1 METLRPACYDGA
13 MRYSRAFIPTLKEV
27 PKDATMPSH
36 VLMLRAGYARMVG
49 AGIYELLPL
58 GTRVLHKI
66 EQIIREEMD
75 EAGAQELLMP
85 TFVPGEYFKETG
97 RWDLYGPTLL
107 RIKDRK
113 GGEYHLA
120 PTHEE
125 IITDLVRREV
135 KSYRQL
141 PLNLYQIQLK
151 YRDEPRPRAGLLRCR
166 EFIMKDAYSF
176 DVSEEAA
183 LRSYEQM
190 RDTYHRIFKRLGLE
204 YRVVEADSGAIGG
217 KQSAEFQVLAQTGED
232 WIVACGACD
241 YAANA
246 EVAQAGLAAPPASS
260 SVEPRALEKVKTPDT
275 RSIEEVVSFFGGE
288 TTAAHTLKSLFYVAG
303 EEVCLA
309 VVRGDHEVNELGLA
323 RHLGVEEVLLASD
336 AAVKEATGTE
346 VGFVGPV
353 GFTGRIIADP
363 DAVAV
368 RNAIAGANETPYHY
382 KNVNHGRDFEAEVVS
397 IRQAASG
404 DPCPNCDGKLELY
417 RGIEGGHIFVLGTH
431 YSDKMKATF
440 LDEEGSS
447 QSIVMGCYGIG
458 VSRLIAAI
466 MEQHHDEHGIR
477 WPVQVAP
484 YPVIITPIG
493 KEEAPLTKATEIYDA
508 LRAEGVDTLL
518 DDRSE
523 RPGVKFKDADL
534 LGIPLR
540 ITVGSRGLKQGTV
553 ELKKRTESESQ
564 DVPIDGAVSAVL
576 TAIADLE
583 G

>member
-1 METLRPACYDGA
+1 ML
-13 MRYSRAFIPTLKEV
+13 YSRAFIPTLKEV

-75 EAGAQELLMP
+75 AAGAQELLMP
-85 TFVPGEYFKETG
+85 TFVPSDYFKETG

-176 DVSEEAA
+176 DVSETAA
-183 LRSYEQM
+183 LKSYAHM
-190 RDTYHRIFKRLGLE
+190 RETYHRIFRRLGLD

-217 KQSAEFQVLAQTGED
+217 NQSAEFQVLAQTGED

-241 YAANA
+241 YAANV
-246 EVAQAGLAAPPASS
+246 EVALAGRAAPPASNS
-260 SVEPRALEKVKTPDT
+260 TEPAALERVETPDT
-275 RSIEEVVSFFGGE
+275 RSIDEVVAFFGDN
-288 TTAAHTLKSLFYVAG
+288 TTAAHTLKSLLYVAG
-303 EEVCLA
+303 EETILA
-309 VVRGDHEVNELGLA
+309 LVRGDHEVNEIGLA

-346 VGFVGPV
+346 IGFVGPV
-353 GFTGRIIADP
+353 GFDGRIIADP
-363 DAVAV
+363 DAVAMP
-368 RNAIAGANETPYHY
+368 NAIAGASETPYHY
-382 KNVNHGRDFEAEVVS
+382 KNVNRGRDFEPEVVS
-397 IRQAASG
+397 IRQATSG
-404 DPCPNCDGKLELY
+404 DPCPNCDGELELY

-431 YSDKMKATF
+431 YTDKMNATF
-440 LDEEGSS
+440 LDEEGRS

-477 WPVQVAP
+477 WPVRVAP
-484 YPVIITPIG
+484 YEVIITPIG
-493 KEEAPLTKATEIYDA
+493 KDEEPLAKATEIYEG
-508 LRAEGVDTLL
+508 LRAEGVEVLL

-534 LGIPLR
+534 LGIPVR

-553 ELKKRTESESQ
+553 ELKKRTESDSQ
-564 DVPIDGAVSAVL
+564 DVPAED
-576 TAIADLE
+576 AIAAAHAALTE
-583 G
+583 LAG

>member
-1 METLRPACYDGA
+1 

-36 VLMLRAGYARMVG
+36 VLMLRGGYARMVG

-75 EAGAQELLMP
+75 AAGAQELLMP
-85 TFVPGEYFKETG
+85 TFVPAEYFKETG

-107 RIKDRK
+107 RVKDRK

-125 IITDLVRREV
+125 IITDLARREV

-183 LRSYEQM
+183 LRSYEKM

-217 KQSAEFQVLAQTGED
+217 KQSAEFQILAQTGED

-246 EVAQAGLAAPPASS
+246 EVAQAGPAAPAASGTA
-260 SVEPRALEKVKTPDT
+260 EMQPLEKVKTPET
-275 RSIEEVVSFFGGE
+275 RSIDEVVSFFGGE
-288 TTAAHTLKSLFYVAG
+288 TTAAHTLKSLLYLAG
-303 EEVCLA
+303 EGLCLA
-309 VVRGDHEVNELGLA
+309 VVRGDHEVNELVLA

-346 VGFVGPV
+346 IGFVGPV
-353 GFTGRIIADP
+353 GYAGRIIADP

-368 RNAIAGANETPYHY
+368 PNAIAGASDTPYHY
-382 KNVNHGRDFEAEVVS
+382 RNVNHGRDFEADVVS

-404 DPCPNCDGKLELY
+404 DPCPNCDGTLELY

-431 YSDKMKATF
+431 YSDKMQAAF

-447 QSIVMGCYGIG
+447 QSVVMGCYGIG

-466 MEQHHDEHGIR
+466 MEQHHDDHGIR
-477 WPVQVAP
+477 WPINVAP
-484 YPVIITPIG
+484 YRVIITPIG
-493 KEEAPLTKATEIYDA
+493 KDAAPLTAATEIYDA
-508 LRAEGVDTLL
+508 LRAKGVDVLL
-518 DDRSE
+518 DDRAE

-540 ITVGSRGLKQGTV
+540 VTVGSRGLKQGTV
-553 ELKKRTESESQ
+553 ELKKRTEIESQ
-564 DVPIDGAVSAVL
+564 DVPIDGAVAAVL
-576 TAIADLE
+576 TAMDELE